1 MNTFKMAPL
10 MKKTCLA
17 LPVLLIMAF
26 SAHAFDNGKSSKPM
40 PATGT
45 VQVAFT
51 PEEDAT
57 GLIVKALR
65 EARKTVRVLAFSFTS
80 NEISFAL
87 IEARRRGLDVQLIA
101 DAEQIRRLEHNKI
114 GLMHQAGVRVWIDE
128 QHQSAHNKVIM
139 IDGEGASPA
148 IVTGSMNFT
157 YSGQFKNAENVLIL
171 RGNKA
176 LADAYSANWQRHHNH
191 ATPYRP

>member
-1 MNTFKMAPL
+1 
-10 MKKTCLA
+10 MKKTLFFALFLGALA
-17 LPVLLIMAF
+17 GSVN
-26 SAHAFDNGKSSKPM
+26 AFDGGKSTKIL

-65 EARKTVRVLAFSFTS
+65 EANKTVRVLAYSFTS

-87 IEARRRGLDVQLIA
+87 IEAKRRGLDVQVIA

-114 GLMHQAGVRVWIDE
+114 GLMHQAGVRVWLDE
-128 QHQSAHNKVIM
+128 QHQSAHNKVM
-139 IDGEGASPA
+139 VIDGDT

-171 RGNKA
+171 RGNKP
-176 LADAYSANWQRHHNH
+176 LAEAYSANWQRHHNH
-191 ATPYRP
+191 ASPFRP

>member
-1 MNTFKMAPL
+1 
-10 MKKTCLA
+10 MKKKHFLVFVLCAIASSASA
-17 LPVLLIMAF
+17 LD
-26 SAHAFDNGKSSKPM
+26 SGTKPL

-65 EARKTVRVLAFSFTS
+65 EASKTVRVLTYSFTS

-87 IEARRRGLDVQLIA
+87 IEAKRRGLDVQVIA
-101 DAEQIRRLEHNKI
+101 DAEQIRRLEHNKV
-114 GLMHQAGVRVWIDE
+114 GLMHQAGVRVWLDE
-128 QHQSAHNKVIM
+128 QHQSAHNKVM
-139 IDGEGASPA
+139 VIDGDSANPT

-176 LADAYSANWQRHHNH
+176 LAEAYSANWQRHHNH
-191 ATPYRP
+191 ATPFRP

>member
-1 MNTFKMAPL
+1 
-10 MKKTCLA
+10 MKK
-17 LPVLLIMAF
+17 LIVILF
-26 SAHAFDNGKSSKPM
+26 LTTLVSSASAFDNAKYSKLI

-45 VQVAFT
+45 VQVAFP

-65 EARKTVRVLAFSFTS
+65 EASKSVRVLAYSFTS

-87 IEARRRGLDVQLIA
+87 IETKRRGIDVQIIA

-114 GLMHQAGVRVWIDE
+114 GLMHQAGVRVWLDE
-128 QHQSAHNKVIM
+128 QHQSAHNKVM
-139 IDGEGASPA
+139 VIDAEGANPT
-148 IVTGSMNFT
+148 IITGSMNFT
-157 YSGQFKNAENVLIL
+157 YSGQFKNAENLLIL

-176 LADAYSANWQRHHNH
+176 LADAYATNWQRHHNH

>member
-1 MNTFKMAPL
+1 
-10 MKKTCLA
+10 MKKLIFTLFLTTLA
-17 LPVLLIMAF
+17 SNASGLDNAKSAKLL
-26 SAHAFDNGKSSKPM
+26 

-65 EARKTVRVLAFSFTS
+65 DASKSVRVLAYSFTS

-87 IEARRRGLDVQLIA
+87 IETKRRGIDVQVIA

-114 GLMHQAGVRVWIDE
+114 GLMHQAGVRVWLDE
-128 QHQSAHNKVIM
+128 QHQSAHNKVIV
-139 IDGEGASPA
+139 IDAEGANPT

-171 RGNKA
+171 RGNKP
-176 LADAYSANWQRHHNH
+176 LADAYNANWQRHHNH

>member
-1 MNTFKMAPL
+1 MNAFRMV
-10 MKKTCLA
+10 
-17 LPVLLIMAF
+17 LPVNKKRIFVPVLCAIAF
-26 SAHAFDNGKSSKPM
+26 SANAFDTGKSSRPL
-40 PATGT
+40 PAVGT

-65 EARKTVRVLAFSFTS
+65 EAHKTVRVLAYSFTS

-87 IEARRRGLDVQLIA
+87 IEAKRRGLDVQVIA

-128 QHQSAHNKVIM
+128 QHQSAHNKVM
-139 IDGEGASPA
+139 VIDAGAANPVV
-148 IVTGSMNFT
+148 VTGSMNFT

-176 LADAYSANWQRHHNH
+176 LTDAYGANWQHHHNH

>member
-1 MNTFKMAPL
+1 
-10 MKKTCLA
+10 MKKKHFLVFVLCAIASSASA
-17 LPVLLIMAF
+17 LDAG
-26 SAHAFDNGKSSKPM
+26 AKPL

-65 EARKTVRVLAFSFTS
+65 DANKTVRVLVYSFTS

-87 IEARRRGLDVQLIA
+87 IEAKRRGLDVQVIA
-101 DAEQIRRLEHNKI
+101 DAEQIRRLEYNKV
-114 GLMHQAGVRVWIDE
+114 GLMHQAGVRVWLDE
-128 QHQSAHNKVIM
+128 QHQSAHNKVM
-139 IDGEGASPA
+139 VIDGDSASPT

-171 RGNKA
+171 RGNKP

>member
-1 MNTFKMAPL
+1 
-10 MKKTCLA
+10 MKKTHFF
-17 LPVLLIMAF
+17 VLFLCAF
-26 SAHAFDNGKSSKPM
+26 AGSASAFDGGKSTKM
-40 PATGT
+40 LPATGT

-65 EARKTVRVLAFSFTS
+65 DANKTVRVLAYSFTS

-87 IEARRRGLDVQLIA
+87 IEAKRRGLDVQVIA

-114 GLMHQAGVRVWIDE
+114 GLMHQAGVRVWLDE
-128 QHQSAHNKVIM
+128 QHQSAHNKVM
-139 IDGEGASPA
+139 VIDGDGTNPT

-171 RGNKA
+171 RGNKP
-176 LADAYSANWQRHHNH
+176 LAEAYSANWQRHHNH
-191 ATPYRP
+191 ASPYRP

>member
-1 MNTFKMAPL
+1 
-10 MKKTCLA
+10 MKKLIFTLFLTTLA
-17 LPVLLIMAF
+17 SNASGFDSAKSAKLL
-26 SAHAFDNGKSSKPM
+26 

-45 VQVAFT
+45 VQVAFP

-65 EARKTVRVLAFSFTS
+65 EASKSVRVLAYSFTS

-87 IEARRRGLDVQLIA
+87 IETKRRGIDVQVIA

-114 GLMHQAGVRVWIDE
+114 GLMHQAGVRVWLDE
-128 QHQSAHNKVIM
+128 QHQSAHNKVIV
-139 IDGEGASPA
+139 IDAEGANPT

-171 RGNKA
+171 RGNKP
-176 LADAYSANWQRHHNH
+176 LADTYNANWQRHHNH

>member
-1 MNTFKMAPL
+1 
-10 MKKTCLA
+10 MKKLIFALCLGTVA
-17 LPVLLIMAF
+17 S
-26 SAHAFDNGKSSKPM
+26 SANAFDAGKSTKIL

-45 VQVAFT
+45 VQVAFP
-51 PEEDAT
+51 PEEDAN

-65 EARKTVRVLAFSFTS
+65 EASKTVRVLAYSFTS

-87 IEARRRGLDVQLIA
+87 VEAKRRGIDVQVIA

-114 GLMHQAGVRVWIDE
+114 GLMYQAGVRVWLDE
-128 QHQSAHNKVIM
+128 QHQSAHNKVIL
-139 IDGEGASPA
+139 IDAESANPT

-171 RGNKA
+171 RGNKP
-176 LADAYSANWQRHHNH
+176 LADAYNANWQRHHNH

>member
-1 MNTFKMAPL
+1 
-10 MKKTCLA
+10 
-17 LPVLLIMAF
+17 
-26 SAHAFDNGKSSKPM
+26 
-40 PATGT
+40 

-65 EARKTVRVLAFSFTS
+65 EANKTVRVLAYSFTS

-87 IEARRRGLDVQLIA
+87 IEAKRRGLDVQVIA

-114 GLMHQAGVRVWIDE
+114 GLMHQAGVRVWLDE
-128 QHQSAHNKVIM
+128 QHQSAHNKVM
-139 IDGEGASPA
+139 VIDGDT

-171 RGNKA
+171 RGNKP
-176 LADAYSANWQRHHNH
+176 LAEAYSANWQRHHNH
-191 ATPYRP
+191 ASPFRP

>member
-1 MNTFKMAPL
+1 MQKKHVFVLILCAIASNASAIDAGTKPL
-10 MKKTCLA
+10 
-17 LPVLLIMAF
+17 
-26 SAHAFDNGKSSKPM
+26 

-65 EARKTVRVLAFSFTS
+65 EAHKTVRVLAYSFTS

-87 IEARRRGLDVQLIA
+87 IEAKRRGLDVQVIA

-114 GLMHQAGVRVWIDE
+114 GLMHQAGVRVWLDE
-128 QHQSAHNKVIM
+128 QHQSAHNKVM
-139 IDGEGASPA
+139 VIDGDTANPA

-176 LADAYSANWQRHHNH
+176 LAEAYGANWQRHHNH
-191 ATPYRP
+191 ASPYRP

>member
-1 MNTFKMAPL
+1 MPSKHFFSLFLCVIACNAS
-10 MKKTCLA
+10 A
-17 LPVLLIMAF
+17 LEA
-26 SAHAFDNGKSSKPM
+26 GSKPL

-45 VQVAFT
+45 VQIAFT

-65 EARKTVRVLAFSFTS
+65 EATKTVRVLAYSFTS

-87 IEARRRGLDVQLIA
+87 IEAKRRGLDVQIVA

-128 QHQSAHNKVIM
+128 QHQSAHNKVM
-139 IDGEGASPA
+139 VIDGDT

-191 ATPYRP
+191 ATPYHP

>member
-1 MNTFKMAPL
+1 
-10 MKKTCLA
+10 MKKLIFTLFLTTLA
-17 LPVLLIMAF
+17 S
-26 SAHAFDNGKSSKPM
+26 SASAFDGAKSTKLL

-45 VQVAFT
+45 VQVAFP

-57 GLIVKALR
+57 GVIVKALR
-65 EARKTVRVLAFSFTS
+65 EATKSVRVLAYSFTS

-87 IEARRRGLDVQLIA
+87 IETKRRGIDVQVIA
-101 DAEQIRRLEHNKI
+101 DPEQIRRLEHNKI
-114 GLMHQAGVRVWIDE
+114 GLMHQAGVRVWLDE
-128 QHQSAHNKVIM
+128 QHKSAHNKVIV
-139 IDGEGASPA
+139 IDAEGANPT

-171 RGNKA
+171 RGNKP
-176 LADAYSANWQRHHNH
+176 LAEAYHANWQRHHNH

>member
-1 MNTFKMAPL
+1 
-10 MKKTCLA
+10 MKKIQFLILCVSLLA
-17 LPVLLIMAF
+17 L
-26 SAHAFDNGKSSKPM
+26 STHAYADGKSGKLL

-45 VQVAFT
+45 VQVVFT

-65 EARKTVRVLAFSFTS
+65 EANKSVRVLAYSFTS

-87 IEARRRGLDVQLIA
+87 IEAKRRGIDVQVIA
-101 DAEQIRRLEHNKI
+101 DAEQIRRLDHNKV
-114 GLMHQAGVRVWIDE
+114 GLMHQNGVRVWLDE
-128 QHQSAHNKVIM
+128 QHQSAHNKVM
-139 IDGEGASPA
+139 LIDGDSATPT

-171 RGNKA
+171 RGNRP
-176 LADAYSANWQRHHNH
+176 LAEAYQANWQRHFNH
-191 ATPYRP
+191 ATPFRP

>member
-1 MNTFKMAPL
+1 
-10 MKKTCLA
+10 MKKLIFA
-17 LPVLLIMAF
+17 LFLGMVAS
-26 SAHAFDNGKSSKPM
+26 SANAFDAGKSTKIL

-45 VQVAFT
+45 VQVAFP
-51 PEEDAT
+51 PEEDAN

-65 EARKTVRVLAFSFTS
+65 EASKTVRVLAYSFTS

-87 IEARRRGLDVQLIA
+87 IECKRRGVDVQVIA

-114 GLMHQAGVRVWIDE
+114 GLMHQAGVRVWLDE
-128 QHQSAHNKVIM
+128 QHQSAHNKVIV
-139 IDGEGASPA
+139 IDGEGANPT

-171 RGNKA
+171 RGNKP

-191 ATPYRP
+191 STPYRP